1 MKQLRF
7 GATLFGAVV
16 LAAGIVSAQGA
27 PGPPAA
33 GQGQGRPGGGRGGGG
48 RAGGGAPAAPLQNLK
63 VFPAG
68 TTQAQILPTMRAFE
82 GALQVECGYCHQ
94 WEGQGNPTNNFAADV
109 KPQKEI
115 ARAMIRMVD
124 AANQQIQA
132 GVSATGVRTGDAVQ
146 KVTCATC
153 HRGKPIPVGE
163 TSAREKPIPVVETY
177 NPPAPAARPGGA
189 GATAPGGAPAPGRQ

>member
-7 GATLFGAVV
+7 GATLFGAVL
-16 LAAGIVSAQGA
+16 LAAAVVSAQAPATPAAGA
-27 PGPPAA
+27 PG
-33 GQGQGRPGGGRGGGG
+33 QGRQGGGQGGG
-48 RAGGGAPAAPLQNLK
+48 RAAAPAAPLQNLK
-63 VFPAG
+63 VFPKE
-68 TTQAQILPTMRAFE
+68 TTQAQILPIMRGFE
-82 GALQVECGYCHQ
+82 GALQVECGHCHQ

-124 AANQQIQA
+124 SINQQIQA
-132 GVSATGVRTGDAVQ
+132 GVSATNLRTGDQIQ

-153 HRGKPIPVGE
+153 HRG
-163 TSAREKPIPVVETY
+163 KPIPVVETY

-189 GATAPGGAPAPGRQ
+189 GAPAPGGAGAGRQ

>member
-16 LAAGIVSAQGA
+16 LAAAVVSAQA
-27 PGPPAA
+27 PAAPA
-33 GQGQGRPGGGRGGGG
+33 GQGRGGG
-48 RAGGGAPAAPLQNLK
+48 RAGGGAQAAPLQNLK
-63 VFPAG
+63 VFPQG
-68 TTQAQILPTMRAFE
+68 TTMQDILPTMRGFE
-82 GALQVECGYCHQ
+82 AALQVECGHCHQ

-124 AANQQIQA
+124 SINQQIQA
-132 GVSATGVRTGDAVQ
+132 GVSATNLRTGDQIQ

-153 HRGKPIPVGE
+153 HRGKPIPQ
-163 TSAREKPIPVVETY
+163 VETY
-177 NPPAPAARPGGA
+177 NPPAPAGRGGA
-189 GATAPGGAPAPGRQ
+189 GGGRGQ

>member
-16 LAAGIVSAQGA
+16 LAAAIVSAQGA
-27 PGPPAA
+27 PATPAQ
-33 GQGQGRPGGGRGGGG
+33 GGGGQGRPGGGQGGG
-48 RAGGGAPAAPLQNLK
+48 RPGGAPAAPLQNLK
-63 VFPAG
+63 VFPKE

-82 GALQVECGYCHQ
+82 GALQVECGHCHQ

-124 AANQQIQA
+124 SINQQIQA
-132 GVSATGVRTGDAVQ
+132 GVSASGVGRTGDAVQ

-153 HRGKPIPVGE
+153 HRGKPIPV
-163 TSAREKPIPVVETY
+163 VETY

-189 GATAPGGAPAPGRQ
+189 GGPAPGGAPAPGR

>member
-7 GATLFGAVV
+7 GATLFGAVL
-16 LAAGIVSAQGA
+16 LAAAVVSAQA
-27 PGPPAA
+27 PAA
-33 GQGQGRPGGGRGGGG
+33 PGQGRQGGGQGGGRP
-48 RAGGGAPAAPLQNLK
+48 GGAPAAPLQNLK
-63 VFPAG
+63 VFPKD

-82 GALQVECGYCHQ
+82 GALQVECGHCHQ

-124 AANQQIQA
+124 SINQQIQA
-132 GVSATGVRTGDAVQ
+132 GVSATNLRTGDQVQ

-153 HRGKPIPVGE
+153 HRGKAIPQ
-163 TSAREKPIPVVETY
+163 VETY

-189 GATAPGGAPAPGRQ
+189 GAPAPGGAPAGGRQ

>member
-16 LAAGIVSAQGA
+16 LAAAIVSAQGA
-27 PGPPAA
+27 PATPAQGG
-33 GQGQGRPGGGRGGGG
+33 GQGGGRPGGGGGGRPGGGG
-48 RAGGGAPAAPLQNLK
+48 GAQAAPLQNLK

-82 GALQVECGYCHQ
+82 GALQVECGHCHQ
-94 WEGQGNPTNNFAADV
+94 WEGQGNPSNNFAADV

-124 AANQQIQA
+124 SINQQIQA
-132 GVSATGVRTGDAVQ
+132 GVSASNVGRTGDQVQ

-153 HRGKPIPVGE
+153 HRG
-163 TSAREKPIPVVETY
+163 KPIPVVETY

-189 GATAPGGAPAPGRQ
+189 GAPAPGGGAPGRQ

>member
-1 MKQLRF
+1 MKVVMKAAL
-7 GATLFGAVV
+7 AVGVMV
-16 LAAGIVSAQGA
+16 LMTSMVSAQAPQGA
-27 PGPPAA
+27 PAPAA
-33 GQGQGRPGGGRGGGG
+33 GGGQGRPGG
-48 RAGGGAPAAPLQNLK
+48 APPAPLKNLQ
-63 VFPAG
+63 VFPKE

-82 GALQVECGYCHQ
+82 GALQVECGHCHQ

-124 AANQQIQA
+124 SINQQIQA
-132 GVSATGVRTGDAVQ
+132 GVSATGLRTGDAVQ

-153 HRGKPIPVGE
+153 HRGKPIPQ
-163 TSAREKPIPVVETY
+163 VETY

-189 GATAPGGAPAPGRQ
+189 GAPAPGGAPAGGRQ